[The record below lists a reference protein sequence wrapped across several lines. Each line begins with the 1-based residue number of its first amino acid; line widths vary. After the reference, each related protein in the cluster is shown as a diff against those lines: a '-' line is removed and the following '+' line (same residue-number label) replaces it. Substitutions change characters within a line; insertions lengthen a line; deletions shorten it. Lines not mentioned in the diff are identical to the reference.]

1 MRKPFSIHFPF
12 FHFSFAFD
20 FRNFPPLVMPDAVD
34 LQGLSPLDHIP
45 AKLFLPYI
53 LFFDT
58 IDPKTAIHSLQKGID
73 KLISQLPWLAG
84 DVILHSA
91 SGGPKNRMHI
101 ASPRSSPSEIPM
113 LQVKQIDR
121 DEDFRTHTVHT
132 YLPLPT
138 FIPASEQRP
147 VLRFQA
153 NLFPSKIALAMSF
166 WHSVFDG
173 TGAGVILEAFAECCK
188 TANDDSPSPIAH
200 TIAKTH
206 SELRKKVSAFPSKC
220 QLRLDHTVELGA
232 PIFDPNISTEQWN
245 AIESAA
251 ASAVETKRY
260 TFSPEK
266 VAQVKEI
273 CTQLLPELQSFP
285 AWISSNDIITATLVI
300 CIDRTFHPEKLDK
313 TGSADFLMAVDLR
326 SRVQPPLPESYLGN
340 LIFPV
345 HDEIYFKETAG
356 QTGENADLLHLTQL
370 ALQIRTRLAS
380 MDETVAYS
388 ASAAV
393 AEYDDWTKIE
403 ANPASIIVTSW
414 RALKTYSLNF
424 GPGLGYIKDF
434 EPGLA
439 LVPGA
444 CIFLPSRMQE
454 NSGSTPPWEVRITMK
469 KGDSQMLVQDPLFS
483 QILA

>member
-1 MRKPFSIHFPF
+1 
-12 FHFSFAFD
+12 
-20 FRNFPPLVMPDAVD
+20 MPDTPD
-34 LQGLSPLDHIP
+34 LLGLSPLDHIP

-58 IDPKTAIHSLQKGID
+58 ADPQTAVQSLQKGID

-91 SGGPKNRMHI
+91 PGGPKNRMHI
-101 ASPRSSPSEIPM
+101 ARPRSSPSGVPM
-113 LQVKQIDR
+113 LQVKHFDH
-121 DEDFRTHTVHT
+121 DKDFRTHPVHT

-153 NLFPSKIALAMSF
+153 NVFPSKIALAMSF

-173 TGAGVILEAFAECCK
+173 TGAGVILEAVAECCK
-188 TANDDSPSPIAH
+188 TANDDSKCPIAQ
-200 TIAKTH
+200 TIAETH
-206 SELRKKVSAFPSKC
+206 SELRKKVSSFPSQC
-220 QLRLDHTVELGA
+220 QVRLDHSVELGT

-260 TFSPEK
+260 TFSPDK
-266 VAQVKEI
+266 VAKVKAI
-273 CTQLLPELQSFP
+273 CTQFLPQLQSS
-285 AWISSNDIITATLVI
+285 AWLSSNDIITATLVI
-300 CIDRTFHPEKLDK
+300 CIDRTLHPDRADK

-326 SRVQPPLPESYLGN
+326 SRIQPPLPETYLGN
-340 LIFPV
+340 SIFPV

-356 QTGENADLLHLTQL
+356 QTGEDADSLHLTQL
-370 ALQIRTRLAS
+370 ALHIRNKLAS
-380 MDETVAYS
+380 MDETIAYS

-403 ANPASIIVTSW
+403 ANPAGIIVTSW
-414 RALKTYSLNF
+414 RSLKIYSLDF
-424 GPGLGYIKDF
+424 GARLGYIEDF

-439 LVPGA
+439 LVPGG
-444 CIFLPSRMQE
+444 CIFLPSRVSLE
-454 NSGSTPPWEVRITMK
+454 NSGSTPPWEVCITMK
-469 KGDSQMLVQDPLFS
+469 KGDNQVLVQDPLFS

>member
-1 MRKPFSIHFPF
+1 
-12 FHFSFAFD
+12 
-20 FRNFPPLVMPDAVD
+20 MPDALD

-58 IDPKTAIHSLQKGID
+58 IDPKTAVHSLQKGID

-91 SGGPKNRMHI
+91 PEGPKNRMHI
-101 ASPRSSPSEIPM
+101 VPPRSSPSAIPM
-113 LQVKQIDR
+113 LQVKHIGDG
-121 DEDFRTHTVHT
+121 DFRTHPLHT

-153 NLFPSKIALAMSF
+153 NVFPSKIALVMSF
-166 WHSVFDG
+166 WHNVFDG
-173 TGAGVILEAFAECCK
+173 TGAGVILEAIAECCK
-188 TANDDSPSPIAH
+188 TANDDSPSPIAQ
-200 TIAKTH
+200 TLAKTH
-206 SELRKKVSAFPSKC
+206 TGLRKKVSAFPSKC

-232 PIFDPNISTEQWN
+232 PIFDPKISTEQWN
-245 AIESAA
+245 EIESAA

-260 TFSPEK
+260 IFSPEK
-266 VAQVKEI
+266 VVKVKEI
-273 CTQLLPELQSFP
+273 CTRLLPQLQSFP

-300 CIDRTFHPEKLDK
+300 CIDRTFHPERLDK

-326 SRVQPPLPESYLGN
+326 SRIQPPLPETYLGN

-356 QTGENADLLHLTQL
+356 QTGEDADSLHLAQL
-370 ALQIRTRLAS
+370 ALRIRTRLAS
-380 MDETVAYS
+380 IDETVAYS
-388 ASAAV
+388 ASATV

-403 ANPASIIVTSW
+403 ANPAGIIVTSW
-414 RALKTYSLNF
+414 RGLKTYSLDF
-424 GPGLGYIKDF
+424 GAGLGYIEDF

-439 LVPGA
+439 LVPGG
-444 CIFLPSRMQE
+444 CIVLPSRMLQE
-454 NSGSTPPWEVRITMK
+454 NSGSTPPWEVCITMK
-469 KGDSQMLVQDPLFS
+469 KGDNQVLVQDPLFS